1 MRRIGQTLLVAAL
14 LALGVA
20 GGAFACSGTDSAD
33 GTSAATASSAVQASG
48 SEFRINLSRSKV
60 EPSKLR
66 LEFVNYGEDDHDLA
80 VRRVGTT
87 LVRNLGTTKPGE
99 RSVERFKV
107 RKGTYLMWCTL
118 ADHRARGMKATL
130 KVRTSS

>member
-1 MRRIGQTLLVAAL
+1 MRQAAQVVLVAAV

-20 GGAFACSGTDSAD
+20 GGALACSGSSKKI
-33 GTSAATASSAVQASG
+33 GAATTSSAVQASG
-48 SEFRINLSRSKV
+48 SEFRIGLSRGKV

-87 LVRNLGTTKPGE
+87 LVRNLGTTRPGE

-107 RKGTYLMWCTL
+107 RRGTYLMWCSL
-118 ADHRARGMKATL
+118 SDHRARGMKATL
-130 KVRTSS
+130 RVRKSS

>member
-1 MRRIGQTLLVAAL
+1 MRQVAQTFLVAGL

-20 GGAFACSGTDSAD
+20 GGALACSGSSNKI
-33 GTSAATASSAVQASG
+33 GAATTSSAVQASG
-48 SEFRINLSRSKV
+48 SEFRIGLSRGRV

-87 LVRNLGTTKPGE
+87 LVRNLGTTRPGE
-99 RSVERFKV
+99 RSVKRFKV
-107 RKGTYLMWCTL
+107 RRGTYLMWCTL
-118 ADHRARGMKATL
+118 SDHRARGMKATL
-130 KVRTSS
+130 RVRKSS